1 MDVDETRSKQPTAS
15 VDDPSGARFRRRVV
29 PIESGDQAAVDQY
42 RSVGQNAAG
51 SNVEDRGTDD
61 GKINWRARVLG
72 ALCGGCRKGEAEDAD
87 RTKIHC
93 APPPPGRGGGVQFGV
108 ARPPEPA
115 KVRPPS

>member
-72 ALCGGCRKGEAEDAD
+72 ALCGGCPGGGGEGTPLQENNAS
-87 RTKIHC
+87 
-93 APPPPGRGGGVQFGV
+93 APPPRRRG
-108 ARPPEPA
+108 
-115 KVRPPS
+115 

>member
-72 ALCGGCRKGEAEDAD
+72 ALCGGGLRGEGEETGWKQIYGGP
-87 RTKIHC
+87 R
-93 APPPPGRGGGVQFGV
+93 PRGRRGGGRSRVG
-108 ARPPEPA
+108 APLRA
-115 KVRPPS
+115 L

>member
-72 ALCGGCRKGEAEDAD
+72 ALCGGW
-87 RTKIHC
+87 RTEEGRRSGCKEIKSC
-93 APPPPGRGGGVQFGV
+93 ASDTGR
-108 ARPPEPA
+108 
-115 KVRPPS
+115 

>member
-72 ALCGGCRKGEAEDAD
+72 ALCGGCRGEEAPE
-87 RTKIHC
+87 RHWTNTTGC
-93 APPPPGRGGGVQFGV
+93 APTQRR
-108 ARPPEPA
+108 A
-115 KVRPPS
+115 

>member
-72 ALCGGCRKGEAEDAD
+72 ALCGGCRKAEAQDSD
-87 RTKIHC
+87 
-93 APPPPGRGGGVQFGV
+93 
-108 ARPPEPA
+108 
-115 KVRPPS
+115 

>member
-72 ALCGGCRKGEAEDAD
+72 ALCGGCPEGEAQEPP
-87 RTKIHC
+87 RTKNNFG
-93 APPPPGRGGGVQFGV
+93 PPTQRGGGEGDSRA
-108 ARPPEPA
+108 ARLQIALTRE
-115 KVRPPS
+115 SQ